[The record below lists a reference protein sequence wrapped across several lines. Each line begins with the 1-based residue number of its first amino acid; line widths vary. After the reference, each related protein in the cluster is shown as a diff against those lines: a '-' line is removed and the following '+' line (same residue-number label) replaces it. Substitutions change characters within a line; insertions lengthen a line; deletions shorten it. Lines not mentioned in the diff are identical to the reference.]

1 MNSQPKQNLS
11 ISVRSFLTSILVI
24 LALMIAAY
32 VLTLLV
38 PGGSYAR
45 VMDENGHLVIDVAG
59 GFSYTEGG
67 LPFWK
72 WLLSPLLVLGASG
85 NGTLIAV
92 ISFLLVIGGVFSALD
107 RCGLMRH
114 MLDRMV
120 ARFGA
125 VRYRLMALV
134 ALFFMAMGAMIGS
147 FEECVPLVPIVVALA
162 IDLGWDAITGVAM
175 SLLAVGCGFASGV
188 CNPFTVG
195 VAQQL
200 AGLPMFSGAWMRMLS
215 FVLIYGLLLLFLRL
229 HAKRVERPVNLS
241 VRTDA
246 ESDPRA
252 DRGLVWFAGLM
263 GIGIAAI
270 LCSGFIPALQDYTM
284 IIVAL
289 TFLSAG
295 IVSTLVCGMSGRE
308 LGKAFAEGVGGIFP
322 AVLMILM
329 ASSIKYTLE
338 EARVLDTLLHG
349 AVGVAETLP
358 TWAVTLF
365 IYLIVLVMN
374 FFIPSGSAKAFMLMP
389 LIVPMAQIFGIS
401 TQLCVVAFAF
411 GDGFSNVFYP
421 TNPALLISLG
431 LADISYGKWF
441 RWSWRFQ
448 AANLALTSALLL
460 FGLYIGY

>member
-1 MNSQPKQNLS
+1 MNSQPQKNLS

-32 VLTLLV
+32 VLTLV
-38 PGGSYAR
+38 IPGGSYAR

-92 ISFLLVIGGVFSALD
+92 IAFLLVIGGVFSALD

-162 IDLGWDAITGVAM
+162 IDLGWDAITGVGM

-215 FVLIYGLLLLFLRL
+215 FVLLYGLLLLCLRL
-229 HAKRVERPVNLS
+229 HAKRVERPVGLA
-241 VRTDA
+241 VRSNADA
-246 ESDPRA
+246 DPRT

-263 GIGIAAI
+263 GVGIAAI

-295 IVSTLVCGMSGRE
+295 IVSALVCGMSGRE
-308 LGKAFAEGVGGIFP
+308 LGKSFFEGVSGIFP

-338 EARVLDTLLHG
+338 EAHVLDTLLHS
-349 AVGVAETLP
+349 AVGVAQTLP
-358 TWAVTLF
+358 SWAVTLF